1 MDTTFAL
8 AVQSLP
14 WCPTNPSRGRL
25 DGDNQDNS
33 AGTHRR
39 PEADRTRRPTSWG
52 QTTGISFE
60 PKPFPLAEGGRS
72 GQCPDPQDP
81 QREGERVSMS
91 QRGSSSRPPSRR
103 RSQSQST
110 VTHTSTSTLRAGP
123 PYRDDRRVD
132 PPREPRGM
140 PVAPGDLPPRQTTP
154 RTLGVHT
161 ILNPSDPR
169 EQHSGISPT
178 VQRSGVAGDSSPSS
192 VGTRQYGVSGSP
204 YQPYSQTSVYGTPGG
219 SSMPSGPAPPIPQ
232 MAQQESPTATRPF
245 PPALGA
251 ARRILTPR
259 SPRSLSYSRVASPST
274 FADSQ
279 PPFGVPSPQLGRPGG
294 AQDVASFAGHHT
306 SMPHQSPRT
315 NPLTPSTS
323 ASVASR
329 SFSQPAF
336 PNAPPFQFPQD
347 HGRAGAASSPQPMT
361 PTYPQGQ
368 YGLSQGTARGYS
380 PHGGPPAE
388 ASLSSAIINA
398 LQTGGGGPRGSEVQ
412 PHLTLQTNTGEHF
425 TVPLDVHQGSRQ
437 ADEKRHRNAGASARF
452 RARKKERD
460 KDMRDNLQRLEN
472 DNRELSRQNQDLQAE
487 REFYRTERNRLRD
500 VVMRTPSIREHA
512 EQGPPS
518 PRPTQVSAPLGG
530 PVEGSFTSSFA
541 AGGSSASSSS
551 PVAQQH
557 PPPYSGEETLE
568 RPTRRRRTDPTA
580 AEFATAPYTVRP
592 VHSPGTLPPIVTQ
605 GYTGPIASA
614 PSSARLPPLRFDQPA
629 HSPTTTQAPGYGAQG
644 SPLPLQT
651 QYLPYGRPPHET
663 GWATGPRD
671 PQDSGRR
678 GPPGHSG

>member
-1 MDTTFAL
+1 
-8 AVQSLP
+8 
-14 WCPTNPSRGRL
+14 
-25 DGDNQDNS
+25 
-33 AGTHRR
+33 
-39 PEADRTRRPTSWG
+39 
-52 QTTGISFE
+52 
-60 PKPFPLAEGGRS
+60 
-72 GQCPDPQDP
+72 
-81 QREGERVSMS
+81 MS
-91 QRGSSSRPPSRR
+91 QRGSTSRPPSRR

-110 VTHTSTSTLRAGP
+110 ATHTSPSTFRTGRV
-123 PYRDDRRVD
+123 YRDDSRLD
-132 PPREPRGM
+132 SPQGPRGM
-140 PVAPGDLPPRQTTP
+140 PIAPSDLPPRQSTP

-169 EQHSGISPT
+169 DHHSGISPT
-178 VQRSGVAGDSSPSS
+178 VQRSGAAGDSSPSS

-204 YQPYSQTSVYGTPGG
+204 YQPYSQTPVYGTPAG
-219 SSMPSGPAPPIPQ
+219 SSIPSGPPVSMPP
-232 MAQQESPTATRPF
+232 ATQQESPSATRPF

-259 SPRSLSYSRVASPST
+259 SPRSLSFSRVASPST
-274 FADSQ
+274 FADNQ
-279 PPFGVPSPQLGRPGG
+279 PPFGFPSPQMGRPSG
-294 AQDVASFAGHHT
+294 AQEVGPFPGHHT

-315 NPLTPSTS
+315 NPNPLTPAS
-323 ASVASR
+323 AASSMASR
-329 SFSQPAF
+329 SFSQSAF

-347 HGRAGAASSPQPMT
+347 PGRAGAASSPQPMT

-368 YGLSQGTARGYS
+368 YGLPQGTARGFA
-380 PHGGPPAE
+380 PQGGPHADS
-388 ASLSSAIINA
+388 SLSSAIINA
-398 LQTGGGGPRGSEVQ
+398 LQTGSSGARGSEVQ

-472 DNRELSRQNQDLQAE
+472 DNRELSRQAHDLQAE
-487 REFYRTERNRLRD
+487 RDFYRNERNRLRD
-500 VVMRTPSIREHA
+500 VVLRTPSIREHA

-518 PRPTQVSAPLGG
+518 PRPTQLLAPLVGHG
-530 PVEGSFTSSFA
+530 EGSYTSSFA

-557 PPPYSGEETLE
+557 PPPYSGESLE
-568 RPTRRRRTDPTA
+568 RPTRRRRTDPTT
-580 AEFATAPYTVRP
+580 AEFATAPYAMRP
-592 VHSPGTLPPIVTQ
+592 AHSQGTLPPIVTQ
-605 GYTGPIASA
+605 GYAGPITSS

-629 HSPTTTQAPGYGAQG
+629 GHSPTTTQAPGYGAQS

-651 QYLPYGRPPHET
+651 QYPVYGRPPHET

-678 GPPGHSG
+678 GPHGHSG

>member
-1 MDTTFAL
+1 
-8 AVQSLP
+8 
-14 WCPTNPSRGRL
+14 
-25 DGDNQDNS
+25 
-33 AGTHRR
+33 
-39 PEADRTRRPTSWG
+39 
-52 QTTGISFE
+52 
-60 PKPFPLAEGGRS
+60 
-72 GQCPDPQDP
+72 
-81 QREGERVSMS
+81 MS
-91 QRGSSSRPPSRR
+91 QRGSTSRPPSRR
-103 RSQSQST
+103 RAQSRST
-110 VTHTSTSTLRAGP
+110 ATHTSPSALRTGQ
-123 PYRDDRRVD
+123 PYRDDGRLD
-132 PPREPRGM
+132 SPRGIQGM

-169 EQHSGISPT
+169 EQHSGVSPT
-178 VQRSGVAGDSSPSS
+178 IQRPGAPGDSSPSS

-204 YQPYSQTSVYGTPGG
+204 YQPYGQTPVYGTPAMP
-219 SSMPSGPAPPIPQ
+219 SMPSGPSHSV
-232 MAQQESPTATRPF
+232 AQQESPSTARPF

-259 SPRSLSYSRVASPST
+259 SPRSHSFSRVASPSA
-274 FADSQ
+274 FAESQ
-279 PPFGVPSPQLGRPGG
+279 PPFGYPSPQLSRLGG
-294 AQDVASFAGHHT
+294 AQEVASFAGQHT
-306 SMPHQSPRT
+306 SMPQQSPRT
-315 NPLTPSTS
+315 DPLTPAAT
-323 ASVASR
+323 ASMTSR
-329 SFSQPAF
+329 SFSQQPAF
-336 PNAPPFQFPQD
+336 PNAPPYQYPQD
-347 HGRAGAASSPQPMT
+347 PGRAGAASSPQAMT

-368 YGLSQGTARGYS
+368 YGVPQGTARGYA

-398 LQTGGGGPRGSEVQ
+398 LQTGGGGARGSEGQ

-472 DNRELSRQNQDLQAE
+472 DNRDLSRQNQDLQAE
-487 REFYRTERNRLRD
+487 RDFYRNERNRLRD
-500 VVMRTPSIREHA
+500 VVLRTPSIREHG

-518 PRPTQVSAPLGG
+518 PRPTQPLAPLTGRG
-530 PVEGSFTSSFA
+530 EGSFTSSFA
-541 AGGSSASSSS
+541 AGGSSASSAS

-557 PPPYSGEETLE
+557 PPPYSGESLE
-568 RPTRRRRTDPTA
+568 RPTRRRRTDPSA
-580 AEFATAPYTVRP
+580 ADFVPAPYAMRP
-592 VHSPGTLPPIVTQ
+592 AHSPGTLPPIVTQ

-629 HSPTTTQAPGYGAQG
+629 HSPTTTQAPVYGAQG
-644 SPLPLQT
+644 SPLPQQA
-651 QYLPYGRPPHET
+651 QYPTYGRPPHEM

-671 PQDSGRR
+671 HQDSGRR

>member
-1 MDTTFAL
+1 
-8 AVQSLP
+8 
-14 WCPTNPSRGRL
+14 
-25 DGDNQDNS
+25 
-33 AGTHRR
+33 
-39 PEADRTRRPTSWG
+39 
-52 QTTGISFE
+52 
-60 PKPFPLAEGGRS
+60 
-72 GQCPDPQDP
+72 
-81 QREGERVSMS
+81 MS
-91 QRGSSSRPPSRR
+91 QGGSASRPPSRR

-110 VTHTSTSTLRAGP
+110 ATHASPSSLRTGQS
-123 PYRDDRRVD
+123 YRDDSRLD
-132 PPREPRGM
+132 SPRGPRGM
-140 PVAPGDLPPRQTTP
+140 PVAQNDLPPRQTTP

-169 EQHSGISPT
+169 DHHSGISPS
-178 VQRSGVAGDSSPSS
+178 VQRSGAAGDSSPSS

-204 YQPYSQTSVYGTPGG
+204 YQPYSQTPVYGTGPAP
-219 SSMPSGPAPPIPQ
+219 SMPSG
-232 MAQQESPTATRPF
+232 AQQESPTATRPF

-259 SPRSLSYSRVASPST
+259 SPRSHSFSRVASPST

-279 PPFGVPSPQLGRPGG
+279 PPFGYPSPQLSRQGG
-294 AQDVASFAGHHT
+294 AQDLAPFSGHHT

-315 NPLTPSTS
+315 NPLTPATT
-323 ASVASR
+323 ASVTSR
-329 SFSQPAF
+329 SYSQSGF
-336 PNAPPFQFPQD
+336 PNAPPFQFPQES
-347 HGRAGAASSPQPMT
+347 GRAGTASSPQAMT

-368 YGLSQGTARGYS
+368 YGLPQGTARGYA
-380 PHGGPPAE
+380 PPGGPPAE
-388 ASLSSAIINA
+388 ASLSTAIINA
-398 LQTGGGGPRGSEVQ
+398 LQTGGSGARGSEVQ

-472 DNRELSRQNQDLQAE
+472 DNRELSRQTQDLQAE
-487 REFYRTERNRLRD
+487 RDFYRNERNRLRD

-530 PVEGSFTSSFA
+530 PGEGSFTGSYA
-541 AGGSSASSSS
+541 AGGSSASSLS

-557 PPPYSGEETLE
+557 PPPYSGDSLE

-580 AEFATAPYTVRP
+580 AEFTTAPYAMRP
-592 VHSPGTLPPIVTQ
+592 AHPQGTLPPIVTQ

-614 PSSARLPPLRFDQPA
+614 PSSARLPPLRFDQPGQ
-629 HSPTTTQAPGYGAQG
+629 SPTTTQAPGFGAHG

-651 QYLPYGRPPHET
+651 QYPLYGRPPHET

-671 PQDSGRR
+671 HQDPGRR
-678 GPPGHSG
+678 GPPGPPGHSG